1 MTTGFVSLVGGQL
14 FDSIFDCLLLM
25 LVMVSV
31 PNQRGGLGRR
41 CGTLAFVIIFSAVLR
56 GLEIPLFLDMLAR
69 MAVIYLF
76 LCLLKDVTPQKAFYH
91 SILFYMIIEL
101 CNTIGLSFTSY
112 IFASETFLAL
122 FPGGSPSLFFLRL
135 IKVFAVLP
143 LRFLV
148 KRQNGRRPEKSQIF
162 FLLFPFALFLYLRNL
177 NHSLWAG
184 QLETIWAIGVLSII
198 SSVICYGMVL
208 LSDAQIA
215 YIQNR
220 NELRAMALLL
230 NKEKRYYEEG
240 MQSSEDI
247 RKLAHDMK
255 NHLRTIQ
262 KLSHDPEV
270 QDYVASIIG
279 DVTRHEMLYQTGN
292 KALDIILNDKFQ
304 ICREKDIRL
313 TPYLDTNGLDFIRPV
328 DLSVMFGNLLDNAI
342 EAVEKIGEKERR
354 EIRLKI
360 SHKNSF
366 FVVRL
371 ENPFAEEPL
380 RIRGNLFETKK
391 REGRLHGFGLGNVEQ
406 VVEGYSGQMNIVL
419 ENQVFQVTILLPEPL
434 DSYPSRSAS

>member
-1 MTTGFVSLVGGQL
+1 MTAEFVNLVGGQL
-14 FDSIFDCLLLM
+14 FDSVFDCLLLM
-25 LVMVSV
+25 LVMAAL
-31 PNQRGGLGRR
+31 PNRRGRPGRR
-41 CGTLAFVIIFSAVLR
+41 IGILALVMVLAAAVR
-56 GLEIPLFLDMLAR
+56 GLEIPLFLDMLVR
-69 MAVIYLF
+69 MAVLYLF
-76 LCLLKDVTPQKAFYH
+76 LRLLKEVTPQKAFYH
-91 SILFYMIIEL
+91 SILFYLIIEL
-101 CNTIGLSFTSY
+101 CNTVGLSCTSY
-112 IFASETFLAL
+112 IFVSETFLRL
-122 FPGGSPSLFFLRL
+122 FPQGPPSLFFLRL
-135 IKVFAVLP
+135 MKILAVLP

-184 QLETIWAIGVLSII
+184 QLEMIWAIGVLAVI

-220 NELRAMALLL
+220 NELREMELLL
-230 NKEKRYYEEG
+230 SKEKRYYEERT
-240 MQSSEDI
+240 QNSEEI

-262 KLSHDPEV
+262 KLSRDPEV
-270 QDYVASIIG
+270 QDYVTSIIG
-279 DVTRHEMLYQTGN
+279 EVASHEMLYQTGN
-292 KALDIILNDKFQ
+292 ESLDIILNEKFQ
-304 ICREKDIRL
+304 ACKEKDIRL

-328 DLSVMFGNLLDNAI
+328 DISVMFGNLLDNAI
-342 EAVEKIGEKERR
+342 EAVEKIEEKERR

-360 SHKNSF
+360 SHKNRF
-366 FVVRL
+366 FVIRL
-371 ENPFAEEPL
+371 ENPFVEMPL

-406 VVEGYSGQMNIVL
+406 VVEGYCGQMNIAL
-419 ENQVFQVTILLPEPL
+419 ENGVFQVTILLPEPS
-434 DSYPSRSAS
+434 DSYPSRTAS